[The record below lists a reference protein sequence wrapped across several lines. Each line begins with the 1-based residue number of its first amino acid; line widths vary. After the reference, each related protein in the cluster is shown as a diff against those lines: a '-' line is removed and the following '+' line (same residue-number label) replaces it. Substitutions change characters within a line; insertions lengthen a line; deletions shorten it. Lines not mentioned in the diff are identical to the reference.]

1 MLPDNNYNEN
11 SAISKSDNENAA
23 GDSNRNSDMIEKES
37 MPDMLDVI
45 WEADDLGIQGGF
57 MYYYPESTDKK

>member
-1 MLPDNNYNEN
+1 MLSDNNYSQNVTLSN
-11 SAISKSDNENAA
+11 SGSEAPEEVSANTEDV
-23 GDSNRNSDMIEKES
+23 IEKES

-57 MYYYPESTDKK
+57 MYYYPESTDK